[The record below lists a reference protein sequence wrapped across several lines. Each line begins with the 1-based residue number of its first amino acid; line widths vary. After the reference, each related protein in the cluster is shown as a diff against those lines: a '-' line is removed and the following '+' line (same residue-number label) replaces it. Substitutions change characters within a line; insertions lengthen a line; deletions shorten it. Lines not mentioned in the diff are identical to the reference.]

1 MKKDST
7 LKVGDLNFY
16 NALDARF
23 SSESKVQIVQEL
35 ENLIEKER
43 AVPKIEYETYYDA
56 NSEELVDKFFPFF
69 EKHTELINQFY
80 PPTLDLV
87 FNLPSKSFIN
97 KLFDYLGKLETAKTS
112 DFNINDHKCDR
123 LWVQKKA
130 RQEKIN
136 ASWGSDK
143 AMTYFIL
150 RQHPILKKL
159 HNYIRATIKDNVNAP
174 FSIVNTRAWVSK
186 PNIRAYGPFKYHTD
200 GFAPGHLKVMVYLTP
215 LDINYGYL
223 IIGIDANRHTIIDQP
238 AGTCVLFRN
247 SETLHKAVAGIKHDR
262 IAIEITI
269 QRTFVD
275 LEQDHD
281 GHPIGT
287 HYSNLNTALIS
298 HSDDGKIIFRT

>member
-1 MKKDST
+1 MDRTKENQLDLYGVLDS
-7 LKVGDLNFY
+7 
-16 NALDARF
+16 RF
-23 SSESKVQIVQEL
+23 IESQKSTIVSEL
-35 ENLIEKER
+35 EELLKKER
-43 AVPKIEYETYYDA
+43 KNAPEFKYSNYTEITQHDF
-56 NSEELVDKFFPFF
+56 NTRFFQYF
-69 EKHTELINQFY
+69 EAHNELINLFY
-80 PPTLDLV
+80 PPPNDLV
-87 FNLPSKSFIN
+87 FQLIDKSFIDD
-97 KLFDYLGKLETAKTS
+97 LLAYLSGLKTAKMS
-112 DFNINDHKCDR
+112 DYKINDHKCDR

-136 ASWGSDK
+136 ASWGSDE

-159 HNYIRATIKDNVNAP
+159 HNYIRATIKDNINAP
-174 FSIVNTRAWVSK
+174 FSIVNTRAWLSK

-200 GFAPGHLKVMVYLTP
+200 GFPPGHLKVMVYLTP
-215 LDINYGYL
+215 LDINYGYF
-223 IIGIDANRHTIIDQP
+223 IKGIDDDRHTIIDQP

-247 SETLHKAVAGIKHDR
+247 SETLHKAVPGIKQDR

-269 QRTFVD
+269 QRTFVY

-287 HYSNLNTALIS
+287 HYSNLDTALIS